1 MRNILIIL
9 LLAFLWSCTSCTE
22 NKSENDNL
30 VFDSDGQVVS
40 DPDAL
45 DKSNNDQ
52 DVSDAS
58 DDKTP
63 DVNDKDTPDTDV
75 TEEEF
80 IDDCD
85 VKLIDAPFPYTDND
99 GKITFCRPGCDTPTE
114 KDPQCMSN
122 LWREQNHNLCHQ
134 YPEYD
139 CCGYPCVLD
148 SLMPLTKEEEEKW
161 GQYAIPMHKCDL
173 KLNPENWGNDGTHG
187 VVKSWN
193 MSDGK
198 VGFYIY
204 TNNLSVKDWSVQ
216 TKHVTYDIATKKFN
230 FILPARGQMQA
241 YYKGS
246 RIALVSDKRSL
257 ELNNSNIF
265 LSYIRDD
272 GSSHL
277 AYNKPVNFLA
287 YEPALNDTWAFV
299 NLQETETAQYK
310 MMYAKVGEWKWT
322 VLGEGTVRYSELGG
336 NYLGL
341 YDENKNGYICDLSKN
356 PKLFSDCIKVNR
368 NEEGVSI
375 IVFNKNN
382 PEEFIYNSNGYGI
395 VLAKLVQGKLE
406 YSDLVTDFTDETK
419 SNAYTLSPYSFRDNI
434 VLYAEITYKDSET
447 GSRICYY
454 NIDTKKKFCMKK
466 MDKDETYSDGTT
478 KFRYGFSEFE
488 GKWFLYQRLNSTP
501 LVLRDMDC
509 YCKEESICPF
519 E

>member
-1 MRNILIIL
+1 MKIATLFFTLFLI
-9 LLAFLWSCTSCTE
+9 SCNSNSQKTDAE
-22 NKSENDNL
+22 NAMSDKDS
-30 VFDSDGQVVS
+30 VAVIDSDTQDEVPDES
-40 DPDAL
+40 DDPDAAL
-45 DKSNNDQ
+45 PD
-52 DVSDAS
+52 SDS
-58 DDKTP
+58 SVP
-63 DVNDKDTPDTDV
+63 DTAVNDD
-75 TEEEF
+75 EF

-85 VKLIDAPFPYTDND
+85 VKLIDAKFPYYDKDSN
-99 GKITFCRPGCDTPTE
+99 ITFCRPGCDTPTE
-114 KDPQCMSN
+114 KDPQCMTN

-509 YCKEESICPF
+509 YCKEEGICPF
-519 E
+519 EE

>member
-1 MRNILIIL
+1 MSDKDSVAVI
-9 LLAFLWSCTSCTE
+9 
-22 NKSENDNL
+22 
-30 VFDSDGQVVS
+30 DSDTQDEVPDES
-40 DPDAL
+40 DDPDAAL
-45 DKSNNDQ
+45 PD
-52 DVSDAS
+52 SDS
-58 DDKTP
+58 SVP
-63 DVNDKDTPDTDV
+63 DTAVNDD
-75 TEEEF
+75 EF

-85 VKLIDAPFPYTDND
+85 VKLIDAKFPYYDKDSN
-99 GKITFCRPGCDTPTE
+99 ITFCRPGCDTPTE
-114 KDPQCMSN
+114 KDPQCMTN

-509 YCKEESICPF
+509 YCKEEGICPF
-519 E
+519 EE